1 MNLLEYFSLFI
12 LCGLCFIYFCYQD
25 VEINK
30 GVGGWVCVTYRN
42 VKTSI
47 YIIYMASK
55 EQLYNSFISPFLV
68 YFI

>member
-1 MNLLEYFSLFI
+1 MYLSIFLYSFFVGCVSF
-12 LCGLCFIYFCYQD
+12 YFCYQD

-55 EQLYNSFISPFLV
+55 EQLYNSFIGPFLV